1 MRFQRSIWSCGP
13 TACVNAGLA
22 LGVTLDYRRA
32 VEASGARTA
41 GASEDGL
48 LQALRHPGGL
58 SARPFTSDNRNE
70 AWAWLRGELIGG
82 RAVVLCL
89 DSWSHWACVV
99 GLIGD
104 RVILVDSSRSKRN
117 KRENGVHS
125 VSHVSLMR
133 RWWNARRWADGE
145 RRLYAICVGK

>member
-1 MRFQRSIWSCGP
+1 MRFQRTSFDCSAAAIW
-13 TACVNAGLA
+13 NAAAA
-22 LGVTLDYRRA
+22 LGATVDYWEL

-41 GASEDGL
+41 GASEAGV
-48 LQALRHPGGL
+48 LQAVRASGL
-58 SARPFTSDNRNE
+58 SGRPFDSSDRHE
-70 AWAWLRGELIGG
+70 AWSFVKGELISG

-125 VSHVSLMR
+125 VSHTSLMR

-145 RRLYAICVGK
+145 RRLYAICVGRQ

>member
-1 MRFQRSIWSCGP
+1 MRFQRSGWSCGP
-13 TACVNAGLA
+13 TAVVNAGLA
-22 LGVTLDYRRA
+22 LGVVLDYGVV

-48 LQALRHPGGL
+48 LQALRHLGM

-82 RAVVLCL
+82 RAIIMCVS
-89 DSWSHWACVV
+89 SWTHWVATV

-125 VSHVSLMR
+125 VSHTSLMR

-145 RRLYAICVGK
+145 RRLYAICVGRQ